1 MRDARHKPI
10 ASVRATAI
18 RMLARRDYPRAALEE
33 RLAGRGADPAE
44 VTRTLDE
51 LERLG
56 YLSDTRFAQMLVAQ
70 KSARFGK
77 RAIAHAMRAQRVDA
91 TAARAALDT
100 LAGSDELAL
109 ARAVWARRFRSAPND
124 ERERARQ
131 IRFLIARGYGVAVA
145 LAVVGRS
152 RADVS
157 DPCTDHEAGP
167 DIDAG

>member
-1 MRDARHKPI
+1 LRDARDKPI

-33 RLAGRGADPAE
+33 RLAARGADPAE

-77 RAIAHAMRAQRVDA
+77 RAIAHAMRARRVDA

-100 LAGSDELAL
+100 LAGSDELEL
-109 ARAVWARRFRSAPND
+109 ARVVWSRRFRARPGD
-124 ERERARQ
+124 ERERVRQ
-131 IRFLIARGYGVAVA
+131 IRFLIARGYGVNVA

-152 RADVS
+152 CAGAADPSRADES
-157 DPCTDHEAGP
+157 DPDSDTG
-167 DIDAG
+167 

>member
-1 MRDARHKPI
+1 LPDARHKPI

-18 RMLARRDYPRAALEE
+18 RMLARRDYPRAVLEE
-33 RLAGRGADPAE
+33 RLAKRGADPAE

-77 RAIAHAMRAQRVDA
+77 RAIAHAMRARRVEPS
-91 TAARAALDT
+91 AARTALDA

-109 ARAVWARRFRSAPND
+109 ARAVWARRFRTAPRD

-152 RADVS
+152 CGGAADPRN
-157 DPCTDHEAGP
+157 DDEADP
-167 DIDAG
+167 DIDGG

>member
-1 MRDARHKPI
+1 
-10 ASVRATAI
+10 
-18 RMLARRDYPRAALEE
+18 MLARRDYPRAALEQ

-56 YLSDTRFAQMLVAQ
+56 YLSDARFAHMLVAQ

-77 RAIAHAMRAQRVDA
+77 RAIAHAMRAQRVEA

-109 ARAVWARRFRSAPND
+109 ARAVWARRFRSAPGD

-152 RADVS
+152 CADA
-157 DPCTDHEAGP
+157 CTDHEAGT
-167 DIDAG
+167 DIGDG

>member
-1 MRDARHKPI
+1 
-10 ASVRATAI
+10 
-18 RMLARRDYPRAALEE
+18 MLARRDYPRAALAQ
-33 RLAGRGADPAE
+33 RLTERGADPAE

-77 RAIAHAMRAQRVDA
+77 RAIAHAMRARRVDA

-100 LAGSDELAL
+100 LAGTDELAL
-109 ARAVWARRFRSAPND
+109 ARAVWARRFRSAPTD

-152 RADVS
+152 CAGASDARTDDEAD
-157 DPCTDHEAGP
+157 P
-167 DIDAG
+167 DIDPG